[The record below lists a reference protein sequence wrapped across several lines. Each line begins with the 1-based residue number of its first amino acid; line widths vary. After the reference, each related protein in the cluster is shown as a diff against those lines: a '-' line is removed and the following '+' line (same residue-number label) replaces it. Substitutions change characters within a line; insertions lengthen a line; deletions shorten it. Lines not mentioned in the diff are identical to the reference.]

1 MQDVVI
7 STEIVKYFGKSIAIN
22 NINGNNNNWFSLCLK
37 PSGTKIL
44 YNTISTWKIKEGS

>member
-22 NINGNNNNWFSLCLK
+22 NINGNNKTDSV
-37 PSGTKIL
+37 
-44 YNTISTWKIKEGS
+44 YV